1 MDSGCSRAKEE
12 KKPRLCIVVMQKGE
26 VAGQILFYS
35 DYAKVIYIL
44 SGTLRGEREEKVVYL
59 LVNNLK

>member
-1 MDSGCSRAKEE
+1 
-12 KKPRLCIVVMQKGE
+12 MQKGE

-44 SGTLRGEREEKVVYL
+44 SGTLKGKRAEKVVYL
-59 LVNNLK
+59 LANIWIEFFINWGRILIVRNLKGVFL